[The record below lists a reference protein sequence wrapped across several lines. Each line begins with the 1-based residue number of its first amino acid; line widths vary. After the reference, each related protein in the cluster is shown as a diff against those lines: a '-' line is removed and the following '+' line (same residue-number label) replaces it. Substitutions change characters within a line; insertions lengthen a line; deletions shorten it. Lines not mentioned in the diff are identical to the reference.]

1 MGKWLENRFFFFRH
15 TTSRHGRARRAMN
28 TASTATKLRTRG
40 FGSLGLPNCIDFL
53 ILRHGRARRAMNTA
67 STATKLRTR
76 GFGSLGLP
84 NCIGFLILRHGRAR
98 RAMNTAST
106 ATKLRTRGF
115 GSLGLPN
122 CIGFLIFTHLRPGPG
137 THFLKRWGLL
147 ISLRYSLDA
156 YYESIICV

>member
-1 MGKWLENRFFFFRH
+1 
-15 TTSRHGRARRAMN
+15 MN

-84 NCIGFLILRHGRAR
+84 NCIGFLICAWPRPPSHEHRVDGHQTSHQRFWVARPTELYRFSDFYASASWSRDALSEKMGVADFATVQPRRILRKYY
-98 RAMNTAST
+98 MCII
-106 ATKLRTRGF
+106 
-115 GSLGLPN
+115 LPLFSRN
-122 CIGFLIFTHLRPGPG
+122 MRDMVLT
-137 THFLKRWGLL
+137 
-147 ISLRYSLDA
+147 YQA
-156 YYESIICV
+156 